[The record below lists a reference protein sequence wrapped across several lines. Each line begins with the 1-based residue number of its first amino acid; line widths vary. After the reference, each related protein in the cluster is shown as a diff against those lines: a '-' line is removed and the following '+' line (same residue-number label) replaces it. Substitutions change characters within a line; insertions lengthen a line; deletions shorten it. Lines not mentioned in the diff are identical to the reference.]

1 MRVEEKK
8 DVTAYVQEPTKDTT
22 TSTNT
27 YYKPQTPIKYGSS
40 KYIYPLTT
48 ADQVVTENGERLNT
62 FLKNAVFQDL
72 TGITI
77 EPMRLQSND
86 SGTTVAVRDD
96 INSNDVQVAKLVA
109 VLK

>member
-1 MRVEEKK
+1 MRTESIK
-8 DVTAYVQEPTKDTT
+8 DISVS
-22 TSTNT
+22 TSPPSETTNT

-48 ADQVVTENGERLNT
+48 ADQVVTDSGERLND

-77 EPMRLQSND
+77 EPMRRQSND

-96 INSNDVQVAKLVA
+96 INSNDVQVARLVA

>member
-1 MRVEEKK
+1 MRVEEKE
-8 DVTAYVQEPTKDTT
+8 DVTAYVQEPTKDT
-22 TSTNT
+22 NT
-27 YYKPQTPIKYGSS
+27 YYKPQAPIKYGDS

-48 ADQVVTENGERLNT
+48 ADQVVTDNGERLNA

-72 TGITI
+72 TGATT
-77 EPMRLQSND
+77 EQVRRQ

-96 INSNDVQVAKLVA
+96 INSKDIQTTRLVA

>member
-1 MRVEEKK
+1 MRTESIK
-8 DVTAYVQEPTKDTT
+8 DITVSASSPPATA
-22 TSTNT
+22 NT

-48 ADQVVTENGERLNT
+48 ADQVITNSGERLND

-72 TGITI
+72 TGVTI
-77 EPMRLQSND
+77 EPMRRQSND
-86 SGTTVAVRDD
+86 SGTTVAVRDN
-96 INSNDVQVAKLVA
+96 INSNDVQVTRLVA